1 MKIKDMAIEAA
12 AKINEDRCGSY
23 VRGYM
28 DGAKA
33 IVKEI
38 ESLMDRDNCLA
49 VAPRYSWQELVKK
62 GKRILND

>member
-38 ESLMDRDNCLA
+38 ESLMDRDNWLEA
-49 VAPRYSWQELVKK
+49 H
-62 GKRILND
+62 RISIWRMLQHLKDDQS

>member
-1 MKIKDMAIEAA
+1 MKIKEMAIDSA

-33 IVKEI
+33 VIKEI
-38 ESLMDRDNCLA
+38 ESLMDRDNWLETHRIA
-49 VAPRYSWQELVKK
+49 VWRKLQ
-62 GKRILND
+62 RLNEGQS

>member
-1 MKIKDMAIEAA
+1 MKIKEMAMEAS
-12 AKINEDRCGSY
+12 AKINEDRCGRY

-38 ESLMDRDNCLA
+38 ESLMDRDNWLEA
-49 VAPRYSWQELVKK
+49 H
-62 GKRILND
+62 RISVWRALQRLKEGQ

>member
-12 AKINEDRCGSY
+12 AKINENRCGSY

-38 ESLMDRDNCLA
+38 ESLMDRDNWLEA
-49 VAPRYSWQELVKK
+49 H
-62 GKRILND
+62 RISVWRTLQRLKEGQS

>member
-1 MKIKDMAIEAA
+1 MKIKEMAIEAA

-33 IVKEI
+33 VIKEI
-38 ESLMDRDNCLA
+38 ESLMDRDNWLETHRIA
-49 VAPRYSWQELVKK
+49 VWRKLQRMKEGQS
-62 GKRILND
+62 

>member
-1 MKIKDMAIEAA
+1 MKIKEMAIEAA

-33 IVKEI
+33 VIKEI
-38 ESLMDRDNCLA
+38 ESLMDWDNWLETHRIA
-49 VAPRYSWQELVKK
+49 VWRKLQRMKEGQS
-62 GKRILND
+62 

>member
-12 AKINEDRCGSY
+12 AKINEDHCGSY

-38 ESLMDRDNCLA
+38 ESLMDRDNWLEA
-49 VAPRYSWQELVKK
+49 H
-62 GKRILND
+62 RISIWRKLQHLKDDQS

>member
-38 ESLMDRDNCLA
+38 ESLMDRDNWLEA
-49 VAPRYSWQELVKK
+49 H
-62 GKRILND
+62 RISIWRKLQHLKDDQS